1 MNTLKVY
8 RDWQSAYNQTTVLK
22 DNNNKVKAII
32 SSSIQQP
39 KKGSKTIIVK
49 GIEYI
54 LDWGNVAQ
62 NKLKK
67 KQL

>member
-22 DNNNKVKAII
+22 DNNNKVKVII
-32 SSSIQQP
+32 SSSIKQP
-39 KKGSKTIIVK
+39 KKGSKTIVVK

-62 NKLKK
+62 KKLKK
-67 KQL
+67 KQ

>member
-49 GIEYI
+49 GIEYL
-54 LDWGNVAQ
+54 LDWG
-62 NKLKK
+62 LIGGKK
-67 KQL
+67 KTKKH